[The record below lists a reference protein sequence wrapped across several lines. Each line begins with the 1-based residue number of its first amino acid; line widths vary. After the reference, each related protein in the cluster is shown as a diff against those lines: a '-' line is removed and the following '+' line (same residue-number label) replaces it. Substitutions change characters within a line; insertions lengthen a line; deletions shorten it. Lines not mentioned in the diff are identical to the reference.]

1 MEKIRRFIIGALL
14 VAVAIGVTLYRQK
27 TPVETP
33 PQSGSAA
40 PMIVVQVPTQF
51 SPVAQSGEPLFNDKC
66 AACHGRFGTGQVD
79 VAPPLIHKIYEPGHH
94 GDQAFFMAVRNGAR
108 AHHWPF
114 GDMPPVEGLK
124 TDDVEKIVAYVREIQ
139 RENGIL

>member
-14 VAVAIGVTLYRQK
+14 VGVAIGVTLYRQK
-27 TPVETP
+27 TPVEMP
-33 PQSGSAA
+33 AQSATSA
-40 PMIVVQVPTQF
+40 PMMVVKVPAQF
-51 SPVAQSGEPLFNDKC
+51 GPLARSGEPLFNDNC
-66 AACHGRFGTGQVD
+66 ASCHGRFGAGQID

-94 GDQAFFMAVRNGAR
+94 GDQAFFMAVFNGAR

-124 TDDVEKIVAYVREIQ
+124 NEDVEKIVAFVREIQ
-139 RENGIL
+139 RENGIF